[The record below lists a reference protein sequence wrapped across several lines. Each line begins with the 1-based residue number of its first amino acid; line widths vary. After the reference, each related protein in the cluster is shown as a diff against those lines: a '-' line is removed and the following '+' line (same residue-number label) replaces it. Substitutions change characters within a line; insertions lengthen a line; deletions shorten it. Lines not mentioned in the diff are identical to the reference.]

1 MPSAGTR
8 SASVPEQG
16 LGRAILGWIMIVAG
30 AGFVVVGLAVGV
42 WRGAD
47 GVTGPF
53 LYAVARLLAGGGLLM
68 YFGRRLIRRRPRRG
82 VSR

>member
-1 MPSAGTR
+1 MAER
-8 SASVPEQG
+8 E
-16 LGRAILGWIMIVAG
+16 LGRAVLGWIMVVAG
-30 AGFVVVGLAVGV
+30 AGFVVAGLVVGV

-53 LYAVARLLAGGGLLM
+53 LYAVARLLAGGGLFI
-68 YFGRRLIRRRPRRG
+68 YFGRRLVRRCPRRPSRG